1 LASEFYFWRFGFLSN
16 LCRPVKLMFH
26 SRKAAIGFIFVTL
39 LIDITGLGIIIPVF
53 PKLIGS
59 LTHGNISQ
67 ISQWGGVLTVIY
79 AVMQFFCAPIIGNL
93 SDKYGRRP
101 VLLTSLL
108 GFGIDYLFMAFAPTI
123 WWLFLS
129 RVIAGITGASIT
141 TASAY
146 IADVSTKETR
156 AKNFGMIG
164 AAFGLGF
171 IIGPSLGGMLAH
183 FGLRVPFIVAA
194 ACCLLNALYGYFVLP
209 ESLAKDHRR
218 QFEWKR
224 ANPVGS
230 LTHLKKYP
238 TVLGLMASIVLV
250 YVAAHALQSTWTY
263 INIERFN
270 WSEQKLGYS
279 LGVVGAMTFL
289 VQGILIRYINPRL
302 GNEKSV
308 YIGLSIYSLGML
320 AFAFAN
326 QSWMMFVFMIPY
338 CLGGIAGPALQAI
351 LSGHVPRNEQGELQG
366 ALTSMMSLTSIV
378 GPLAMTNLFAFFTK
392 PGARIHFSGAPFLLG
407 SILLMTSALVAFS
420 ILKSEKSHTTEEVPQ
435 FNFEETQV

>member
-1 LASEFYFWRFGFLSN
+1 ML
-16 LCRPVKLMFH
+16 H
-26 SRKAAIGFIFVTL
+26 SRKAAVGFIFITL

-53 PKLIGS
+53 PKLIGQ
-59 LTHGNISQ
+59 LTGGNISQ
-67 ISQWGGVLTVIY
+67 VSQWGGVLTVIY

-101 VLLTSLL
+101 VLLTSLV
-108 GFGIDYLFMAFAPTI
+108 GFGVDYLFMAFAPTI

-146 IADVSTKETR
+146 IADVSTHETR
-156 AKNFGMIG
+156 AKNFGLIG

-171 IIGPSLGGMLAH
+171 IIGPSLGGLLAH
-183 FGLRVPFIVAA
+183 FGLRIPFIVAA

-209 ESLAKDHRR
+209 ESLSNDHRR
-218 QFEWKR
+218 KLEWKR
-224 ANPVGS
+224 ANPIGS

-238 TVLGLMASIVLV
+238 SVLGLMGSIVLV
-250 YVAAHALQSTWTY
+250 YISAHALQSTWTY

-289 VQGILIRYINPRL
+289 VQGILIRYINPKI

-308 YIGLSIYSLGML
+308 YIGLSIYALGML

-351 LSGHVPRNEQGELQG
+351 LAGHVPRNEQGELQG
-366 ALTSMMSLTSIV
+366 ALTSMMSLTSII
-378 GPLAMTNLFAFFTK
+378 GPLVMTNLFAWFTR
-392 PGARIHFSGAPFLLG
+392 PRASVHFSGAPFLLG
-407 SILLMTSALVAFS
+407 SILLMVSALIAYSV
-420 ILKSEKSHTTEEVPQ
+420 LKTEKEHAKEESPKYS
-435 FNFEETQV
+435 FEETSV